1 MAIGSHQFKDANL
14 LNEAKMKKVS
24 FVTGMQKSVIFF
36 AGALIVLL
44 SGCASVPMASIERDS
59 QAKTFAV
66 KPGLSNIYVYR
77 NESMGAAVKMDVELD
92 GKFIGQTA
100 AKSYFALEVSPGKHI
115 LVSKAENDSSLEVNA
130 EAGKNNF
137 VWQEVKMG
145 LVIARTKLQI
155 VDEETGKAGIAECK
169 LIESV
174 QTNAAPQ
181 QALAPAPAN
190 TASGTPT
197 MIGET
202 TSQKLRDLQALRK
215 DGIIT
220 EDEFQKKK
228 QQLLEKL

>member
-1 MAIGSHQFKDANL
+1 
-14 LNEAKMKKVS
+14 MKKLS
-24 FVTGMQKSVIFF
+24 LVTGMQKSVIFF
-36 AGALIVLL
+36 AGALAILL
-44 SGCASVPMASIERDS
+44 SGCVSVPMASIERDS

-92 GKFIGQTA
+92 GKLIGQTV
-100 AKSYFALEVSPGKHI
+100 AKSYFALEVSPGKHTLI
-115 LVSKAENDSSLEVNA
+115 SKAENDSVLDVNA

-145 LVIARTKLQI
+145 LIIARTKLQI
-155 VDEETGKAGIAECK
+155 VDEATGRAGIAESK
-169 LIESV
+169 LIEAV
-174 QTNAAPQ
+174 QTSATSQ

-190 TASGTPT
+190 TASETPT
-197 MIGET
+197 TIGET
-202 TSQKLRDLQALRK
+202 TSQKLRDLQALKK

-220 EDEFQKKK
+220 EDEFQNKK

>member
-1 MAIGSHQFKDANL
+1 
-14 LNEAKMKKVS
+14 MKKLP

-44 SGCASVPMASIERDS
+44 SGCASVPMASMERDN

-77 NESMGAAVKMDVELD
+77 NESMGAAIKMDVELD
-92 GKFIGQTA
+92 GKSIGQTV
-100 AKSYFALEVSPGKHI
+100 AKSYFALEVSPGKHT

-145 LVIARTKLQI
+145 LIIARTKLQL
-155 VDEETGKAGIAECK
+155 VDEATGMAGVAESK
-169 LIESV
+169 LINSV
-174 QTNAAPQ
+174 QINAAPQ
-181 QALAPAPAN
+181 QAPAPVPAN
-190 TASGTPT
+190 MVSVTPT
-197 MIGET
+197 TIGET
-202 TSQKLRDLQALRK
+202 TSQKLRDLQSLRK

-228 QQLLEKL
+228 KQLLEKL